1 VSDGTDRLA
10 IVDRMIDRYN
20 AQDAD
25 GYAAFFT
32 EDGFEAAYRGAVLRE
47 GRNGVRAGNAKTFA
61 DFPENRAEIKARY
74 AMGEFVVLHE
84 DVFRG
89 GDVAPFEV
97 ISIYSFRDD
106 LVERVEFVK

>member
-1 VSDGTDRLA
+1 MSDGVDRLA
-10 IVDRMIDRYN
+10 IVDRLIDCYN

-32 EDGFEAAYRGAVLRE
+32 EDGCEAAYRGAVLRE
-47 GRNGVRAGNAKTFA
+47 GRNGIRAGNAKTFA
-61 DFPENRAEIKARY
+61 DFPENRAEIRARY

-97 ISIYSFRDD
+97 ISIYSFRGD
-106 LVERVEFVK
+106 LIERVEFVK